1 MDDAVLLPQRN
12 GHLGALRRCHA
23 DPVGVRAHLRQ
34 KGGKHEVV
42 ATYDA
47 EFRAGFERQITGWA
61 TDFMRRS
68 HQQGKPFYLYL
79 PYTQTH
85 IPTIPDPEYVG
96 RTKRGNWA
104 DILTQMDDFTGQ
116 ILDELHTLGLGE
128 DTIVVW
134 ASDNGGDSTYRMPA
148 GDRTRSAGHGTDSG
162 ARGGARCYFARGL
175 EPDAMHHPLAGES
188 AGQQGHQRTGARGR
202 LVPHSGAGWR
212 RERARRPGDRRD
224 GHARL
229 PARGR

>member
-148 GDRTRSAGHGTDSG
+148 GDPDPFGGSWDGFGRPWRGSLFTSLEGSNRTPCIIRWPGRCRPTGSPTNWCTRSTCSPLWCWPAAG
-162 ARGGARCYFARGL
+162 AC
-175 EPDAMHHPLAGES
+175 PP
-188 AGQQGHQRTGARGR
+188 TG
-202 LVPHSGAGWR
+202 
-212 RERARRPGDRRD
+212 
-224 GHARL
+224 
-229 PARGR
+229 